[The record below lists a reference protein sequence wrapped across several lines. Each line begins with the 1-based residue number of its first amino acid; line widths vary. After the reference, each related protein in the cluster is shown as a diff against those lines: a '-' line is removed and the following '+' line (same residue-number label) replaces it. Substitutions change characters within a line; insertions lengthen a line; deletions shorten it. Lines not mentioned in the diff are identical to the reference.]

1 MIVNYYEPLTSFELA
16 PEEAIQH
23 FTAKGL
29 QPTYNWYEMLNE
41 QHDVAFTVAKMMD
54 LDLLETVKGELEK
67 ALETGATLEDFKKAL
82 IPTLQKKGWWGKKDV
97 VGPDGFVTT
106 VQLGSASRLE
116 NIFRTNMQ
124 SAYAAGH
131 WQAIVEG
138 ADDQPYLMYDAV
150 DDYKTRKEH
159 AEMDALVFPITH
171 QFWQTHYPPN
181 GWGCRCGV
189 IQMDADEVEEMG
201 LTIGDNDY
209 TPQTYLWNKPGTDE
223 YLKVPVGVDP
233 GFAHNPGFG
242 YTAHL
247 EHLQNEKLAKM
258 DTESQQAAKKGIKAS
273 KDKAEE
279 AKAAQKAV
287 EAQKAEQAA
296 KEKAKAAALTE
307 LNNIEQGQAATQP
320 TLKKQALNK
329 LKKDGTAEQLAD
341 DPEALL
347 AQVVDMAAEAQK
359 KKEKSKHLSGYKTK
373 VLAGKKPTPKQQE
386 VFDGLDESEQ
396 QQVLDDIDKKKA
408 EKAAQAKAAAQE
420 ADAGPKPKPEGQPLN
435 LATMKQIGGQG
446 GSNPGGL
453 YYDEE
458 TGVKWY
464 IKEPPSEAI
473 ARNEHLA
480 NLFYRQAGIEVP
492 ETQII
497 KDGNRTLLASRI
509 VDGVQENAA
518 ALRAG
523 NVKGVNEGFVFD
535 AWLANWDV
543 VGLTYDNML
552 IRDNRAIRL
561 DNGGALLFRA
571 QGTEKLDKFG
581 PTVTELETLRDAD
594 LNPSAAATFANVT
607 REEMIEGAR
616 KVIAFSDS
624 EIEALIDQAGI
635 TDSYY
640 KAPLLERLIQRR
652 EYIRK
657 EFPEASKKTEAPK
670 ATAARIKPDEFES
683 IQNSRVN
690 GYSIPTDSDQIDNHN
705 VVINHYQDKDGNYR
719 TKMWLR
725 LQGEFLDEFDSNVKP
740 AGEKEKLLDAKKL
753 YDLELAL
760 AKGVNMQRNNGEG
773 IRQKDIDR
781 LDLLMNAYEAAI
793 QRLQKNNITD
803 QLDKLREAYKFAATF
818 KKQAELGWVPDE
830 PWPNVTDGA
839 FKTVK
844 LKSDSNWIED
854 SAGYNVARFERSSAQ
869 ETGTKV
875 VFQGADKWLTQDV
888 DGVTVRYAGKQNG
901 RAAAGYLELTTEGR
915 DITTA
920 SKLFDTLQELGVN
933 TARVTPE
940 DRETLY
946 LNKLAKLKLVTNHN
960 RYQEYL
966 SLTTLEEKRQFLI
979 EQLGYD
985 FVNGPDYDPL
995 GQHQAFGH
1003 GRRIQYRPDL
1013 DPVELRNFGKSY
1025 KFYHN
1030 PAGLG
1035 VGFSSSANG
1044 GETFI
1049 NILRG
1054 GGIMSSIMDRF
1065 RRGVRSREA
1074 SGEEDI
1080 RTGGANYVFTRVLG
1094 ESYWEQPGFWWKADV
1109 IKRLDAIS
1117 YDGDKFGNTTDEYQ
1131 RNYRI
1136 DTLSQLKQAARREG
1150 NETIFR
1156 DGLSFFDF
1164 FDRAVFPTQS
1174 EAEWVIE
1181 ELKKDGY
1188 VKWPDG
1194 RELNDVIRYRGQD

>member
-29 QPTYNWYEMLNE
+29 KPTYNWFEMLNE
-41 QHDVAFTVAKMMD
+41 QHDAAFTVAKMMD

-67 ALETGATLEDFKKAL
+67 ALATGGTLEDFKKAL

-97 VGPDGFVTT
+97 VGPDGFVTS

-116 NIFRTNMQ
+116 NIFRTNLQ

-131 WQAIVEG
+131 WQSIVEG

-150 DDYKTRKEH
+150 DDFKTRKEH
-159 AEMDALVFPITH
+159 AEMDALVFPIDH
-171 QFWQTHYPPN
+171 NFWKTHYPPN

-189 IQMDADEVEEMG
+189 IQMDADELEDMG

-223 YLKVPVGVDP
+223 YLKIPVGIDP
-233 GFAHNPGFG
+233 GFAHNPGIG
-242 YTAHL
+242 YLSHL
-247 EHLQNEKLAKM
+247 DDLQADKLAKM
-258 DTESQQAAKKGIKAS
+258 DTESSQAAKKGIKAS

-279 AKAAQKAV
+279 AKAAQKAI
-287 EAQKAEQAA
+287 QAA
-296 KEKAKAAALTE
+296 EAEKAAKAKAKAAAQAE
-307 LNNIEQGQAATQP
+307 LDAIAQGQATTQP

-329 LKKDGTAEQLAD
+329 LTKAGTAKQLAD

-347 AQVVDMAAEAQK
+347 AQVADMAADAQQ

-373 VLAGKKPTPKQQE
+373 VLADKNPTPKQQQ
-386 VFDGLDESEQ
+386 VFDSLDDAEKQ
-396 QQVLDDIDKKKA
+396 KVLDDIDKKKA
-408 EKAAQAKAAAQE
+408 EKLAAAKAAQE
-420 ADAGPKPKPEGQPLN
+420 PKPATPGQALN
-435 LATMKQIGGQG
+435 LANMKQIGGQG

-453 YYDEE
+453 YYDQE

-497 KDGNRTLLASRI
+497 KDGDRTLLASRI
-509 VDGVQENAA
+509 VEGVQENRQG
-518 ALRAG
+518 LRAG
-523 NVKGVNEGFVFD
+523 SVKGVNESFVFD

-543 VGLTYDNML
+543 VGLVYDNML
-552 IRDNRAIRL
+552 VKDNRAIRL

-581 PTVTELETLRDAD
+581 PKVIELDTLRDAD

-607 REEMIEGAR
+607 REDLIEGAR
-616 KVIAFSDS
+616 KVIAFTDS
-624 EIEALIDQAGI
+624 EIENLIDQAGI

-640 KAPLLERLIQRR
+640 RKPLVEMLIKRR
-652 EYIRK
+652 DYIK
-657 EFPEASKKTEAPK
+657 DKYPEASKRTEAPK
-670 ATAARIKPDEFES
+670 PKTARIKPDEFES

-690 GYSIPTDSDQIDNHN
+690 GVSIATDKDQIDGNN
-705 VVINHYQDKDGNYR
+705 VVLSHYQDANGNHR

-725 LQGEFLDEFDSNVKP
+725 LQGEFLDEFDANVTPGSEPK
-740 AGEKEKLLDAKKL
+740 KLLDAKRL
-753 YDLELAL
+753 YDLELTL
-760 AKGVNMQRNNGEG
+760 AKGVNMQRNKGEG
-773 IRQKDIDR
+773 LRDKDVER
-781 LDLLMNAYEAAI
+781 LDALINEYETTIKA
-793 QRLQKNNITD
+793 LQASNTGSD
-803 QLDKLREAYKFAATF
+803 QLNKVKDAYKFAIEF
-818 KKQAELGWVPDE
+818 KQKAVIGQVPEQA
-830 PWPNVTDGA
+830 WPNVVADA
-839 FKTVK
+839 FKTITE
-844 LKSDSNWIED
+844 SNDSNWVED
-854 SAGYNVARFERSSAQ
+854 FAGYNVSNFSRSKAQ
-869 ETGTKV
+869 EVGEKHSFSAANNWIV
-875 VFQGADKWLTQDV
+875 QDI
-888 DGVTVRYAGKQNG
+888 DGVTVRYASKKNG
-901 RAAAGYLELTTEGR
+901 RAAAGYLELHTEGR
-915 DITTA
+915 DINTA
-920 SKLFDTLQELGVN
+920 SRLFDALDELGVN

-966 SLTTLEEKRQFLI
+966 SLTTLEEKRAFLI
-979 EQLGYD
+979 EQVGFD
-985 FVNGPDYDPL
+985 FVNGPDYDPI
-995 GQHQAFGH
+995 GKHQAFGH
-1003 GRRIQYRPDL
+1003 GRLIQYRPDL
-1013 DPVELRNFGKSY
+1013 DPTELRSFTKKY

-1030 PAGLG
+1030 PTGLG
-1035 VGFSSSANG
+1035 IGFSSSNNAG
-1044 GETFI
+1044 DTFL

-1054 GGIMSSIMDRF
+1054 GGMMSSVMDRF
-1065 RRGVRSREA
+1065 RRGVKGREE
-1074 SGEEDI
+1074 SVNSDI
-1080 RTGGANYVFTRVLG
+1080 RTGGANYVFTRALS
-1094 ESYWEQPGFWWKADV
+1094 ERHWEQAGFWWKGD
-1109 IKRLDAIS
+1109 IIRRLDAIS

-1136 DTLSQLKQAARREG
+1136 SDLSELRKAARHTG

-1164 FDRAVFPTQS
+1164 FDRVVLPTRA
-1174 EAEWVIE
+1174 EAERVIE

-1194 RELNDVIRYRGQD
+1194 RELNDVIRYKGQG